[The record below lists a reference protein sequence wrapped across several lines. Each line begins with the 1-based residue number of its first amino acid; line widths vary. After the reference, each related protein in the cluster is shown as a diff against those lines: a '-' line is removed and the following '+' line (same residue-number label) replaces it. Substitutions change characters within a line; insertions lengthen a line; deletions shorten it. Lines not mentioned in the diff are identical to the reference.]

1 MIDIQNQ
8 NDDRDI
14 DIDKVG
20 VKDIRYPITVLDKAT
35 KIQQTVAM
43 INMYV
48 NLPRD
53 YKGTH
58 MSRLIEILNEH
69 DRMISI
75 QNFSEILS
83 TMKKRLNAESAHIE
97 ISFPY
102 FIYAHA
108 QRR

>member
-53 YKGTH
+53 
-58 MSRLIEILNEH
+58 LE
-69 DRMISI
+69 
-75 QNFSEILS
+75 
-83 TMKKRLNAESAHIE
+83 
-97 ISFPY
+97 
-102 FIYAHA
+102 
-108 QRR
+108 